1 LGRSA
6 GVGFLFSHRQVTDL
20 VAVGVGDPIGPTGE
34 LGTGPLE
41 TVVAVPKGPSFQSLV
56 VRVVFGVGCGDDD
69 DAWGGPGEHDVLH
82 GGQPG
87 GVDVF
92 DDLHEY
98 GCVMVGET
106 PVPVQDRADEQ
117 VGAGSLPVRGG
128 SFLEQIRPVSL
139 PGPCTPPAG
148 RPVGAFEAVDVDV
161 HATDPSQSGFLDQ
174 ALQEFAA
181 ATAQID
187 DAADPFG
194 VQHGQDRTDP
204 LFGQVGPAFL
214 QVWCGGGLLHRRV

>member
-1 LGRSA
+1 
-6 GVGFLFSHRQVTDL
+6 
-20 VAVGVGDPIGPTGE
+20 
-34 LGTGPLE
+34 
-41 TVVAVPKGPSFQSLV
+41 
-56 VRVVFGVGCGDDD
+56 
-69 DAWGGPGEHDVLH
+69 GGPGEHDVLH

-139 PGPCTPPAG
+139 PGRCTPPAG

-214 QVWCGGGLLHRRV
+214 QVWCGGGLLHRRVVVGLVLRGVIHFHEAPECGAHVTFTPVEIAAGDPRALWMFGEPPVPVLAVDSPGTQ